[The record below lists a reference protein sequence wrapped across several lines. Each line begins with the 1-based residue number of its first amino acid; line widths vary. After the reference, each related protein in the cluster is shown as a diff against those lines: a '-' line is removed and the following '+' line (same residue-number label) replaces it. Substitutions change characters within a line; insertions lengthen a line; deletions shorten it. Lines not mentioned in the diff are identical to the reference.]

1 MRRLLLTVF
10 ATVCCVCAEA
20 QINTSR
26 VMLMGRNA
34 LYYEDYVL
42 AIQRFNSVISAKPYM
57 AEPYFYRGL
66 AKFYLE
72 DYAGADADC
81 GKALE
86 RRPFTAQY
94 YSLRAL
100 CRINMEM
107 YAKAAEDY
115 RAALQQ
121 NPTEQSGWHN
131 LVLCLMEVK
140 EYGEADAALDSM
152 MYFWPRESSQC
163 TMKAQVALATK
174 DSVAAEQWVDSAL
187 VLDTYDGTAW
197 SMKAGLLASREQYA
211 EAEQALDRAI
221 VQKSRVPL
229 LYVNRALTR
238 FYQQNIRGAM
248 ADYDQA
254 LDLDGDNYIAHYNRG
269 LLRAQVGD
277 DNRAIE
283 DFDFVLELE
292 PDNMIALY
300 NRAILLDQTGDFRG
314 AIRDISRVIEEY
326 PQFWAGYR
334 QRAAILRKIG
344 DTYGAERDE
353 FRVLKA
359 EMELRTGTYK
369 VQQTTRK
376 KSERNIEDY
385 NKLVVEDNPSDMEL
399 YASEFRGRVQNRQTE
414 LKALPMYVLGFYR
427 KQHPTRRYIPYSKTV
442 EEFSASAGFD
452 IPLLMC
458 SEEQPLDSA
467 LIADHQERIVSDVVF
482 GQSCQLVMDNY
493 IVRDFETSMS
503 VLDSLIVSVS
513 NAHPLLHFLRAQVRT
528 AQAEAQPINEGELRL
543 CYMEVIQDLKL
554 CARRLPD
561 FPYASYN
568 LGVTYT
574 KLKDYPSAISAYT
587 EAIARDSSLPEAYW
601 GRGVAYIL
609 SGDTE
614 RGLSDLSQAG
624 EMGLYQAYSLIKKY
638 SRTKK

>member
-1 MRRLLLTVF
+1 MRRWIAVLSVSL
-10 ATVCCVCAEA
+10 CCLAAEA
-20 QINTSR
+20 QINVGR

-42 AIQRFNSVISAKPYM
+42 AIQRFNSVITAKPYM

-72 DYAGADADC
+72 DYAGAEADC
-81 GKALE
+81 SKALE
-86 RRPFTAQY
+86 RKPFTAQY

-115 RAALQQ
+115 RASLQQ

-131 LVLCLMEVK
+131 MVLCLMELK
-140 EYGEADAALDSM
+140 EYEQADAALDSM

-163 TMKAQVALATK
+163 TMKAQVAMARK
-174 DSVAAEQWVDSAL
+174 DSLAAEQWVDSAL
-187 VLDTYDGTAW
+187 VLDAYDGSAW
-197 SMKAGLLASREQYA
+197 SMKAGMYASREQYA
-211 EAEQALDRAI
+211 EAENALDRAI
-221 VQKSRVPL
+221 MQKSRVPL

-248 ADYDQA
+248 SDYDQA
-254 LDLDGDNYIAHYNRG
+254 LELDADNYIAHYNRG

-283 DFDFVLELE
+283 DFNFVLELE

-314 AIRDISRVIEEY
+314 AIRDISKVIEEY
-326 PQFWAGYR
+326 PQFWTGYR

-385 NKLVVEDNPSDMEL
+385 NKLVVDDTNDGIGN

-414 LKALPMYVLGFYR
+414 LKPLPMYVLGFYR
-427 KQHPTRRYIPYSKTV
+427 KQHPTRRYIPYSKAV
-442 EEFSASAGFD
+442 EEFSASSGFD
-452 IPLLMC
+452 MPLLLC
-458 SEEQPLDSA
+458 SEEQPLDSM
-467 LIADHQERIVSDVVF
+467 LIAGHQERIARDIVL
-482 GQSCQLVMDNY
+482 GQSCQLVMDHY
-493 IVRDFETSMS
+493 IVRDFESSMS
-503 VLDSLIVSVS
+503 VLDSLIVSVHDT
-513 NAHPLLHFLRAQVRT
+513 NPLLHFLRAQVRT
-528 AQAEAQPINEGELRL
+528 AQAEAQPINDGEMRL
-543 CYMEVIQDLKL
+543 CYMEIVQDLKY
-554 CARRLPD
+554 CARLIPD

-574 KLKDYPSAISAYT
+574 KLKDYQSAVAAYG
-587 EAIARDSSLPEAYW
+587 EAIERDAALPEAYW
-601 GRGVAYIL
+601 GRGIAYIL
-609 SGDTE
+609 SGDVE
-614 RGLSDLSQAG
+614 HGLADLSQAG

-638 SRTKK
+638 SKKN